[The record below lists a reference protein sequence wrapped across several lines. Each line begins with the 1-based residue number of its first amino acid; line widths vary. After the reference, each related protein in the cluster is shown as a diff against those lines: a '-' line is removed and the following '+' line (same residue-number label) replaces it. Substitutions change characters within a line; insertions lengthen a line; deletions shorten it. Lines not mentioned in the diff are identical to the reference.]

1 MLDNLRKYHIF
12 LGSKSPRRR
21 ELLSQLRIP
30 FQVICTRHRDESYD
44 PNMPAE
50 GVPEYL
56 SRQKA
61 ESFRETIKDD
71 EMIITA
77 DTVVILDGKIFGKP
91 ADADEALE
99 MLMQL
104 SGKTHRVVTGVTV
117 STLERQESFSCVT
130 EVEFSEISHEDASYY
145 VQNYRPFDKAG
156 AYGIQEWIGCVAV
169 KEIRG
174 SFYNVMGLPV
184 HRLYQLLR
192 TF

>member
-1 MLDNLRKYHIF
+1 
-12 LGSKSPRRR
+12 
-21 ELLSQLRIP
+21 
-30 FQVICTRHRDESYD
+30 
-44 PNMPAE
+44 MPAE